1 MITGAQFIEHLYSQG
16 YTIEEQREFGKTK
29 SLKRGIKKPK
39 KKISKHEKAIDK
51 SFRRRDKLIKK
62 IDERD
67 SDSIFQNDTIDD
79 KLKSKAREH
88 RNFLVDSKSGKNYN
102 INIEDP
108 SIKKKNMR
116 FRMKNL
122 TNEEIVGLM
131 NSDDLISYD
140 KSKGGFSSLAHE
152 MGHTFNRRT
161 PGKLRD
167 LEISGNRVA
176 QKFNNI
182 IDNHST
188 DSAIGGRKERKLES
202 KAVIKSEKNATKTGI
217 KLLKEVG
224 ASKEEIRASKKQLGR
239 ALKHYKEGGKIY
251 KNTSRINKLRS
262 LRGNKDILDI
272 TEY

>member
-88 RNFLVDSKSGKNYN
+88 GNFLVDSKSGKNYN
-102 INIEDP
+102 RSFN
-108 SIKKKNMR
+108 KKKNMR

-122 TNEEIVGLM
+122 TNEEMVGLM